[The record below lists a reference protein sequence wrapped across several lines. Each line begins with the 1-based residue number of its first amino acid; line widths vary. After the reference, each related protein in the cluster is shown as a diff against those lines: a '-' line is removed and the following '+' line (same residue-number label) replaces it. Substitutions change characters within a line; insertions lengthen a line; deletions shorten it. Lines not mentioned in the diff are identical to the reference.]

1 MVLLWK
7 YFNSVLIQAMQA
19 LLPMGSARLA
29 ATLCGSPATGIDVI
43 DVFWT
48 NLKIKIPSHSAGGV
62 TAGTLTAG
70 AGVPAAIIGCNVAQV
85 DHVAS
90 YRWLGFKCW
99 WWKCDDNYT
108 RLLVEVSGTL
118 LGFEV
123 WLFLESET
131 AMMSDDI
138 FQGTCMATCAALL
151 LAPTPWWIKS
161 STEYNQQL
169 ISLIELG
176 KQKYYFVDL
185 YI

>member
-108 RLLVEVSGTL
+108 RLLVEVSGTFIGL
-118 LGFEV
+118 
-123 WLFLESET
+123 W
-131 AMMSDDI
+131 
-138 FQGTCMATCAALL
+138 
-151 LAPTPWWIKS
+151 
-161 STEYNQQL
+161 
-169 ISLIELG
+169 SLIILG
-176 KQKYYFVDL
+176 KQDGDDVWRHLPGNMHGHMCSPSFGPNALMNQIKYW
-185 YI
+185 I